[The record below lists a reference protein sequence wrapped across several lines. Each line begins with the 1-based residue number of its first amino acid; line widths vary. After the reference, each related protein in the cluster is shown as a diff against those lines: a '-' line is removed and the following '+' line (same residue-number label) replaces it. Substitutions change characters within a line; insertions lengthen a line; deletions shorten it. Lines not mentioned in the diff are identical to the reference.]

1 MSPEEI
7 NRAITESVG
16 KEDAHWECLM
26 CGRVEPSHVTHD
38 ERHGIEGCLR
48 PVDWIERPNYHGDLN
63 EIRKVVL
70 ALPNHQKSRFVVE
83 LSRLNTG
90 AETFSFE
97 HRFKCATHDAPDF
110 CTAYL
115 RVVGKWREE

>member
-1 MSPEEI
+1 MTPDEI
-7 NRAITESVG
+7 NRAIAESVG
-16 KEDAHWECLM
+16 WSDLKKGPYDGTYF
-26 CGRVEPSHVTHD
+26 GRYKDHTLNP
-38 ERHGIEGCLR
+38 I
-48 PVDWIERPNYHGDLN
+48 PNYHGDLN

-70 ALPNHQKSRFVVE
+70 AIPNHQKSRFVVE

-115 RVVGKWREE
+115 RTIGEWRVK